1 MVITLFPSEEFA
13 KYMTYVKKLG
23 FDEKPDYKY
32 LKRLFKDLFFNKFDD
47 WDFMFDWVGSL
58 MESSFQPYI

>member
-1 MVITLFPSEEFA
+1 
-13 KYMTYVKKLG
+13 MTYVKKLG

-58 MESSFQPYI
+58 MATSFQPYI